1 MLPLTRSNVLGVHR
15 SVDERERRA
24 RTISLRRRS
33 KVPRRQNRHRR
44 SRLQNVLDQ
53 IRARRRERDG
63 PFLIKERPLQNVLDQ
78 IRARRRER
86 DGPFLIKERPLQ
98 TKEHTGFRF
107 ERNHQPHLLASF
119 IFYGS
124 RYCKRNRKGYR
135 PPSRISR
142 TWLHHKRMHFLLK
155 VATQSHA
162 M

>member
-15 SVDERERRA
+15 SVDERARRA
-24 RTISLRRRS
+24 RTISLQRRS
-33 KVPRRQNRHRR
+33 KVPRSQDCHRR
-44 SRLQNVLDQ
+44 SR
-53 IRARRRERDG
+53 
-63 PFLIKERPLQNVLDQ
+63 LQNVLDQ